1 MELNLAGISFVPN
14 LKCPIFFKSQIFQMN
29 SQILHINEYV
39 NRFSIALYFIS
50 LITRESYTMWAKTD

>member
-1 MELNLAGISFVPN
+1 
-14 LKCPIFFKSQIFQMN
+14 MN

-50 LITRESYTMWAKTD
+50 LITRESYTMWAKNGATDS